1 MLFSS
6 LIFIFFFLPLVLSV
20 YSVSPKFTKN
30 YVLLIFSLIFY
41 AWGEPKFVLAMILSI
56 ILNYFFA
63 LLISNSKGRNNLRKS
78 FLILSVIFNLGLMFI
93 FKYLNFTI
101 SNINTLFGEEIF
113 VQTHILLPI
122 GISFFTFQAMSYV
135 IDVYRGNVSVQK
147 NPFYV
152 AMYISLFPQLIAG
165 PIVRY
170 STIEKQIT
178 SRSVTIED
186 FSEGVRRF
194 IVGLSKKVLLANTLA
209 VVADKAF
216 SVDPASISTL
226 FAWTGAIAY
235 TFQIFFDFSGYS
247 DMAIGLG
254 LMFGFHFLEN
264 FNLPYTARSIT
275 DFWRRW
281 HISLSSWFR
290 DYVYF
295 PMGGSRVDSKQRLI
309 INLFVV
315 WFLTGVWHGASWNFI
330 VWGLFYFVLLAIEK
344 LTGIPD
350 RFNSVIA
357 VQAYRLVTLVSIV
370 IAWVIFRAPDIHY
383 AVQYIKSMLLLSS
396 NQLTD
401 DLSIFY
407 LSENWFFFFAALL
420 FSTKLPQ
427 EFYGNCA
434 AKVSAATLSI
444 IFIVSYTLMFLI
456 STSYLVLGTH
466 NPFIYFNSNFA
477 VKKI

>member
-6 LIFIFFFLPLVLSV
+6 LIFIFLFLPLVLSV
-20 YSVSPKFTKN
+20 YFVSPKFIKN
-30 YVLLIFSLIFY
+30 YVLLFFSLIFY
-41 AWGEPKFVLAMILSI
+41 AWGEPKFVLAMLLSI

-63 LLISNSKGRNNLRKS
+63 LLISNSKGRKDLRKS

-101 SNINTLFGEEIF
+101 SNINTLFGMEIF
-113 VQTHILLPI
+113 AQTHILLPI

-135 IDVYRGNVSVQK
+135 IDVYKGNVIVQR

-178 SRSVTIED
+178 TRTVTLED

-194 IVGLSKKVLLANTLA
+194 VVGLSKKVLLANTLA
-209 VVADKAF
+209 IVADNVF
-216 SVDPASISTL
+216 SMDPGSLSL
-226 FAWTGAIAY
+226 LLAWTGAIAY

-264 FNLPYTARSIT
+264 FNFPYTARSIT

-295 PMGGSRVDSKQRLI
+295 PMGGSRVNSRARLVF
-309 INLFVV
+309 NLLIV
-315 WFLTGVWHGASWNFI
+315 WLLTGVWHGASWNFI
-330 VWGLFYFVLLAIEK
+330 VWGLFYFVILTIEK

-350 RFNSVIA
+350 KFNSVIA
-357 VQAYRLVTLVSIV
+357 IRAYRLVTLVSIV
-370 IAWVIFRAPDIHY
+370 IAWVIFRAPDLGYSI
-383 AVQYIKSMLLLSS
+383 QYIKSMLLLNS

-427 EFYGNCA
+427 EFSMYST

-466 NPFIYFNSNFA
+466 NPFIYFNF
-477 VKKI
+477 

>member
-6 LIFIFFFLPLVLSV
+6 LIFIFLFLPLVLLA
-20 YSVSPKFTKN
+20 YFISPKFIKN
-30 YVLLIFSLIFY
+30 YVLLFFSLIFY
-41 AWGEPKFVLAMILSI
+41 AWGEPKFIIAMLLSI
-56 ILNYFFA
+56 TLNYFFA
-63 LLISNSKGRNNLRKS
+63 LLISKYEGRNNLRKS
-78 FLILSVIFNLGLMFI
+78 FLILSVFFNLGLMFI

-101 SNINTLFGEEIF
+101 SNINTLFGMEIF
-113 VQTHILLPI
+113 AQTYILLPI

-135 IDVYRGNVSVQK
+135 IDVYKGNVKVQR

-178 SRSVTIED
+178 SRTVTLEG

-209 VVADKAF
+209 IVADNVF
-216 SVDPASISTL
+216 SMDPGSLSL
-226 FAWTGAIAY
+226 LLAWTGAIAY

-264 FNLPYTARSIT
+264 FNFPYTARSIT

-295 PMGGSRVDSKQRLI
+295 PLGGSRVNSKQRLI
-309 INLFVV
+309 LNLFVV
-315 WFLTGVWHGASWNFI
+315 WLLTGVWHGASWNFI
-330 VWGLFYFVLLAIEK
+330 VWGLFYFVILTIEK

-350 RFNSVIA
+350 KFNSVIA
-357 VQAYRLVTLVSIV
+357 TRTYRLVTLVSIV
-370 IAWVIFRAPDIHY
+370 IAWVIFRAPDLGYSI
-383 AVQYIKSMLLLSS
+383 QYIKSMLLLNS

-427 EFYGNCA
+427 EFSMYST

-466 NPFIYFNSNFA
+466 NPFIYFNF
-477 VKKI
+477 

>member
-6 LIFIFFFLPLVLSV
+6 LIFIFLFLPLVLLA
-20 YSVSPKFTKN
+20 YFISPKFIKN
-30 YVLLIFSLIFY
+30 YVLLFFSLIFY
-41 AWGEPKFVLAMILSI
+41 AWGEPKFVIAMLLSI

-63 LLISNSKGRNNLRKS
+63 LLIARNNKNRNLKKS

-101 SNINTLFGEEIF
+101 SNINTLFGMEIF
-113 VQTHILLPI
+113 AQTHILLPI

-135 IDVYRGNVSVQK
+135 IDVYRGNVKVQK
-147 NPFYV
+147 NLFYV

-178 SRSVTIED
+178 TRTVTLED

-194 IVGLSKKVLLANTLA
+194 VVGLSKKVLLANTLA
-209 VVADKAF
+209 IVADNVF
-216 SVDPASISTL
+216 SMDPGSLSL
-226 FAWTGAIAY
+226 LLAWTGAIAY

-264 FNLPYTARSIT
+264 FNFPYTARSIT

-295 PMGGSRVDSKQRLI
+295 PLGGSRVNSRGRLVF
-309 INLFVV
+309 NLFIV

-330 VWGLFYFVLLAIEK
+330 VWGLFYFVLLTIEK

-350 RFNSVIA
+350 RLNSVIA
-357 VQAYRLVTLVSIV
+357 TLAYRSVTLVSIV
-370 IAWVIFRAPDIHY
+370 IAWVIFRAPDLGY
-383 AVQYIKSMLLLSS
+383 SVQYIKSMLLLNSG
-396 NQLTD
+396 QLTD
-401 DLSIFY
+401 ELSIF
-407 LSENWFFFFAALL
+407 
-420 FSTKLPQ
+420 
-427 EFYGNCA
+427 
-434 AKVSAATLSI
+434 
-444 IFIVSYTLMFLI
+444 
-456 STSYLVLGTH
+456 
-466 NPFIYFNSNFA
+466 
-477 VKKI
+477 

>member
-6 LIFIFFFLPLVLSV
+6 LIFIFLFLPLVLCV
-20 YSVSPKFTKN
+20 YYISPKIIKN
-30 YVLLIFSLIFY
+30 YVLLFFSLIFY
-41 AWGEPKFVLAMILSI
+41 AWGEPKFILAMLLSI

-63 LLISNSKGRNNLRKS
+63 LLISNYSGRNDLRK
-78 FLILSVIFNLGLMFI
+78 FVLILSIIFNLGLMFI

-101 SNINTLFGEEIF
+101 SNINTLFGMKIF
-113 VQTHILLPI
+113 VQTHVLLPI

-135 IDVYRGNVSVQK
+135 IDVYKGNVIVQR

-170 STIEKQIT
+170 STIEKQIN
-178 SRSVTIED
+178 SRTVTLED

-209 VVADKAF
+209 IVADKAF
-216 SVDPASISTL
+216 SADPASISTL

-254 LMFGFHFLEN
+254 AMFGFHFLEN
-264 FNLPYTARSIT
+264 FDYPYTARSIT

-295 PMGGSRVDSKQRLI
+295 PMGGSRVNSRARLVF
-309 INLFVV
+309 NLLIV
-315 WFLTGVWHGASWNFI
+315 WLLTGVWHGASWNFI
-330 VWGLFYFVLLAIEK
+330 VWGLFYFVILTIEK

-350 RFNSVIA
+350 KFNSVIA
-357 VQAYRLVTLVSIV
+357 TRTYRLVTLVSIV
-370 IAWVIFRAPDIHY
+370 IAWVIFRAPDLGYSI
-383 AVQYIKSMLLLSS
+383 QYIKSMLLLNSG
-396 NQLTD
+396 QLTD

-407 LSENWFFFFAALL
+407 LSENWFFFVAALL

-427 EFYGNCA
+427 KFSGYCA

-466 NPFIYFNSNFA
+466 NPFIYFNF
-477 VKKI
+477 